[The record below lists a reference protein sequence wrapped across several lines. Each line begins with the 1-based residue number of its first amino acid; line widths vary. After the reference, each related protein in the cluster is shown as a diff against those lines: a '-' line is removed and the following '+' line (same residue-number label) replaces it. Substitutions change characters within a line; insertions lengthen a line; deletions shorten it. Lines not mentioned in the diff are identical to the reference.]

1 MLAHLSSGETMFL
14 ALVVGSFVAFGAALA
29 YVNAQAARRPEA

>member
-14 ALVVGSFVAFGAALA
+14 ALIAVAFLAFGAALA
-29 YVNAQAARRPEA
+29 YVNAQAGRRPDA